1 MVSSTFFPLEYG
13 NFRLFFPQKLLCI
26 DHSPCFFG
34 CPMVKIWQKD
44 KKRKEKLALEVRGG

>member
-1 MVSSTFFPLEYG
+1 MVTSTFFPLEYG